1 MIASTLFRTLTLCI
15 INFIVIN
22 FAFAK
27 DHIVLDLD
35 LSTPIAKIQPTMYGI
50 FFEDINFSADGG
62 LYAELVKNRSFA
74 FDKPMMGW
82 LQPATDPYSLN
93 ENSGIASTLN
103 FASNKSNKNVLRVN
117 VHNDKNYSLVN
128 EGFRGM
134 GIPQRQD
141 YLLSFYAANSDQ

>member
-1 MIASTLFRTLTLCI
+1 M
-15 INFIVIN
+15 N

-35 LSTPIAKIQPTMYGI
+35 LSTPIAKIQPSMYGI

-62 LYAELVKNRSFA
+62 LYAELVKNRSFE

-93 ENSGIASTLN
+93 QNSGIATTLN
-103 FASNKSNKNVLRVN
+103 FSSNKSNKNVLRVN
-117 VHNDKNYSLVN
+117 VHNDK
-128 EGFRGM
+128 
-134 GIPQRQD
+134 
-141 YLLSFYAANSDQ
+141 